1 MLNCRYSTDS
11 AGALVELNSIIG
23 DIYDASENDDNWLA
37 VGKRLFEHLGADAG
51 SLRLQAG
58 GGRSVNVFE
67 TRAEN
72 DHYVEHY
79 LQLDP
84 IRAALS
90 SLMRRNEADG
100 KVLLDEELVESEAYH
115 RTEFYRDFAKPQG
128 QEHMIVGLVGDSR
141 RSIVGFYRQ
150 GLAFGVR
157 ERAALL
163 TLLPHVR
170 RALQLRER
178 LHRADFDA
186 RLGYAAFEALPGAA
200 IVVDGDC
207 NVLFANSSAT
217 KALCYRDRPVCL
229 ATSPSSGTK
238 LAVDNRGEMKRL
250 RAMIRDAAAR
260 GFGGAMRVEFDMLGN
275 SGRIGQYAIFVSP
288 QFPDRVCDALVEGG
302 SVPVLVQISELSSP
316 RAARPS
322 LLSELFGLSAAE
334 GAVAAALLG
343 GQSAEAVARERDV
356 SLDTVRTQIRT
367 VLRKSNATNLRDFER
382 MGALLGSLGSHKGVA

>member
-1 MLNCRYSTDS
+1 M
-11 AGALVELNSIIG
+11 ELNSIIG

-37 VGKRLFEHLGADAG
+37 VGKSLFKHLGADAG
-51 SLRLQAG
+51 SLRLLADG
-58 GGRSVNVFE
+58 GKSVNVFE
-67 TRAEN
+67 ARAEN

-84 IRAALS
+84 IRSALFK
-90 SLMRRNEADG
+90 LMRRNEADG
-100 KVLLDEELVESEAYH
+100 EVLLDEELVDSDTYH

-128 QEHMIVGLVGDSR
+128 QEHMIVGLVGDR
-141 RSIVGFYRQ
+141 DRSIVGFYRQ

-157 ERAALL
+157 ERATLL

-178 LHRADFDA
+178 LHRAEFNA
-186 RLGYAAFEALPGAA
+186 RVGYAAFEALPGAA
-200 IVVDGDC
+200 IVVDADC

-229 ATSPSSGTK
+229 ATSPTSGTK
-238 LAVDNRGEMKRL
+238 LAVDKRGEMSRL
-250 RAMIRDAAAR
+250 RVMIRDTAMGGA
-260 GFGGAMRVEFDMLGN
+260 GGAMRVEFDMLGN

-288 QFPDRVCDALVEGG
+288 QFPDRVCDALAEGS

-322 LLSELFGLSAAE
+322 LLSDLFGLSAAE

-382 MGALLGSLGSHKGVA
+382 MGALLGSLGRS